1 MPPKHFSWDPI
12 AEARRQWAAHG
23 WRGASSG
30 MAAVTS
36 IMRARQILLARAEV
50 ALQPYGITFSRYE
63 VLMLLYFSRSG
74 QLTMKKLG
82 QRLQVHPAS
91 ITNAMEKLVGADL
104 VRREPDPND
113 GRSALI
119 ALTPK
124 GRELALGATET
135 INREVFE
142 SLGLAPDRLAQL
154 FDILSELRADAG
166 DF

>member
-1 MPPKHFSWDPI
+1 MPPKHFS
-12 AEARRQWAAHG
+12 
-23 WRGASSG
+23 
-30 MAAVTS
+30 
-36 IMRARQILLARAEV
+36 
-50 ALQPYGITFSRYE
+50 
-63 VLMLLYFSRSG
+63 
-74 QLTMKKLG
+74 MKKLG

-135 INREVFE
+135 IGSRSVAI
-142 SLGLAPDRLAQL
+142 SLERATAHHPTRSSAKP
-154 FDILSELRADAG
+154 LSWATPTSSA
-166 DF
+166 

>member
-1 MPPKHFSWDPI
+1 MTGKHFSFDPI
-12 AEARRQWAAHG
+12 SEARRQWAAHG
-23 WRGASSG
+23 WRGAASG

-36 IMRARQILLARAEV
+36 IMRARQILLAQADQTLR
-50 ALQPYGITFSRYE
+50 PYEITFSRYE

-74 QLTMKKLG
+74 QLPMKKVG

-113 GRSALI
+113 RRSAVI
-119 ALTPK
+119 VLTPK
-124 GRELALGATET
+124 GREVALEATEA
-135 INREVFE
+135 INRDVIG

-154 FDILSELRADAG
+154 FDILSELRAAAD